1 MTMKKWMAVV
11 VFAAVG
17 AGALVWGFWPTGW
30 TSDERAL
37 TPWADTERAR
47 VHAPDMVKG
56 VHNQQDMYLLEF
68 RSPEQEKPVRLLVD
82 VGDEPGMRDHGL
94 PYLKRLGVGHLD
106 RVYITHPHKDHYG
119 GLALLLDS
127 GVTIGQL
134 VMNRPLKAKC
144 DTERPWGCDWD
155 HIEQTLELARA
166 RGVPHVELFVDDPQQ
181 PAVLW
186 TQEGVDLSLVLAPR
200 PEHPVMGLVDIN
212 DMSMVMRLQV
222 SGVVHWFTGDMN
234 VAAGDF
240 LLLELG
246 QKLKGDVLKVP
257 HHGAESTV
265 TNAFLEAVAP
275 QRSWVPSPA
284 NLWCSQRSQ
293 RMRDWLEGQ
302 GVQNHVMGVQ
312 GDVWVRYFSDRE
324 PLWFSDRPAT
334 QTCLSEP
341 VPTNSQKP
349 EWAEAPHAVDRL
361 EAQTW
366 AQGPVLQVQGWLA
379 PPNAASGHGARTGVA
394 LVNVETGGLT
404 VWGAHA
410 QARPDVAE
418 HFKHL
423 KLDPNTLGLL
433 AFLPFKGVPQGR
445 YEVALHWQDGGQ
457 FKFKKTGRTVT
468 WGSNGLV
475 VD

>member
-1 MTMKKWMAVV
+1 
-11 VFAAVG
+11 
-17 AGALVWGFWPTGW
+17 
-30 TSDERAL
+30 
-37 TPWADTERAR
+37 
-47 VHAPDMVKG
+47 MVKG

-68 RSPEQEKPVRLLVD
+68 RSPQQEKPVRLLVD

-186 TQEGVDLSLVLAPR
+186 TLEGVDLSLVFAPR
-200 PEHPVMGLVDIN
+200 PEHPVMGRVDIN
-212 DMSMVMRLQV
+212 DMTMVMRLQV
-222 SGVVHWFTGDMN
+222 SGVVHWFTGDVN

-293 RMRDWLEGQ
+293 RLRDWLEGQ

-324 PLWFSDRPAT
+324 PLWLSDRPAT
-334 QTCLSEP
+334 QTCLSEL
-341 VPTNSQKP
+341 VATNSRKP

-379 PPNAASGHGARTGVA
+379 PSYTASDHRSRSGVA
-394 LVNVETGGLT
+394 LVNVDHGGLT
-404 VWGAHA
+404 MFDAHA
-410 QARPDVAE
+410 QARPDVVE

-423 KLDPNTLGLL
+423 NQDSNALGFL
-433 AFLPFKGVPQGR
+433 AILPFNGLPHGR
-445 YEVALHWQDGGQ
+445 YEVALHWQLDGQ
-457 FKFKKTGRTVT
+457 FKFKKTGRTVR
-468 WGSNGLV
+468 WGVSGLL

>member
-17 AGALVWGFWPTGW
+17 AAALWLAGLLGSWVPTSNEIAPWGK
-30 TSDERAL
+30 
-37 TPWADTERAR
+37 TERVR
-47 VHAPDMVKG
+47 VHAPDMTMG
-56 VHNQQDMYLLEF
+56 GHQQQDLYLIEF
-68 RSPEQEKPVRLLVD
+68 RSPGQDRVVRMLIDAGD
-82 VGDEPGMRDHGL
+82 VSGMRDQGL
-94 PYLKRLGVGHLD
+94 QFLKRQGVEHLD
-106 RVYITHPHKDHYG
+106 RVYITHPHKDHYA
-119 GLALLLDS
+119 GLSLLLNS
-127 GVTIGQL
+127 GVSVGQL
-134 VMNRPLKAKC
+134 VMNQPMKAKC
-144 DTERPWGCDWD
+144 DTERPWGCDWE
-155 HIEQTLELARA
+155 HIQQTLELARS

-240 LLLELG
+240 LLLALG
-246 QKLKGDVLKVP
+246 QQLKGDVLKVP

-284 NLWCSQRSQ
+284 GLWCSQRSQ
-293 RMRDWLEGQ
+293 RLRDWLEGQ
-302 GVQNHVMGVQ
+302 GVQNHVMGLQ

-324 PLWFSDRPAT
+324 PLWFSERPAT

-341 VPTNSQKP
+341 VPTNSRKP

-445 YEVALHWQDGGQ
+445 YEVALHWQDSGQ

-468 WGSNGLV
+468 WGSSGLV